1 MEDASM
7 IAKGVDGL
15 VELFEDK
22 IKINRKGFS
31 SLNRVLPGDNEFMI
45 SDITSIEFKKAG
57 AVING
62 YIQFAFVGAKVEDD
76 SGPEKAQL
84 EDSVMFVARQQL
96 VFEELRVEVERKIAA
111 IMAGSVAFRMKELQ
125 VLEGLLSKGMIDQ
138 EQFDTRK
145 QQLMSH

>member
-1 MEDASM
+1 MEDALM

-15 VELFEDK
+15 VELFDDK

-31 SLNRVLPGDNEFMI
+31 SLNRVLPGDNEFLI
-45 SDITSIEFKKAG
+45 SQITFIEFKKAG

-62 YIQFAFVGAKVEDD
+62 YIQFAFVGSSATED
-76 SGPEKAQL
+76 SGSEKVQL

-96 VFEELRVEVERKIAA
+96 GFEELRVEVESKIAA
-111 IMAGSVAFRMKELQ
+111 MMAGSVAFRMKELE
-125 VLEGLLSKGMIDQ
+125 VLEGLLSKGMIDK

-145 QQLMSH
+145 QQLLSN